1 MSKKTDELPNE
12 QEQKKQPAYVEE
24 LMKNGKVVLE
34 APTMETLADMVNNI
48 PADCRYSVGAV
59 GHKAEGTYV
68 LQVDIIK

>member
-12 QEQKKQPAYVEE
+12 QEQKKQPAHVEE

-34 APTMETLADMVNNI
+34 APTMEALADMVNEI

-59 GHKAEGTYV
+59 GHKADGTRV

>member
-12 QEQKKQPAYVEE
+12 QEQKKQPAHVEE
-24 LMKNGKVVLE
+24 LLKNGKVVLE
-34 APTMETLADMVNNI
+34 AHTMEALADMVNDI

-59 GHKAEGTYV
+59 GHKTEGTYV